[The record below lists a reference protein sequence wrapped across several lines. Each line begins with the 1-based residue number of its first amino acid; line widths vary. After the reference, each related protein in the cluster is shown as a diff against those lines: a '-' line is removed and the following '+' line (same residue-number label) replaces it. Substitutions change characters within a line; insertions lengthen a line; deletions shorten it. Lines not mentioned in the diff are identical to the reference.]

1 MYHNPKKNFS
11 LRVSATHL
19 CPSKT
24 VHISRSPISGVLFP
38 RQEGGHEI
46 ILTRRER
53 GFGNFSL
60 EEARDEVMFLP
71 PILLGLDQIHL
82 AFCHHVVDGPQIA
95 EVLFLHKPRL
105 DRVLTFLCEGT
116 VRWPERVW
124 RRGAVGRTGR
134 MAREGERE
142 GVREWEERGISVL
155 SQPSHL
161 DPAQDPQL
169 PI

>member
-1 MYHNPKKNFS
+1 VYHNPKKNFS

-105 DRVLTFLCEGT
+105 DRVLTFLHIIRNI
-116 VRWPERVW
+116 VV
-124 RRGAVGRTGR
+124 VGHGF
-134 MAREGERE
+134 
-142 GVREWEERGISVL
+142 GVSD
-155 SQPSHL
+155 PS
-161 DPAQDPQL
+161 PVQKQDSPL
-169 PI
+169 